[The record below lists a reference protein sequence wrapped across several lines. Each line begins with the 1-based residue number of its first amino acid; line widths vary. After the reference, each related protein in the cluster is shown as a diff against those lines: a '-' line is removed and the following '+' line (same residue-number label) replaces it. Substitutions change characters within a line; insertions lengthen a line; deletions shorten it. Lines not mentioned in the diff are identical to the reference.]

1 MYIYFLQLVET
12 YKVLKHAIK
21 LADIGLLSRV
31 LPHIYISFAGSQNKN
46 YLPKILH
53 FFQLTSTDAYSPKLQ
68 QAILANSLVNIRGK

>member
-1 MYIYFLQLVET
+1 M

-31 LPHIYISFAGSQNKN
+31 LPYIYIYFASSWNKN
-46 YLPKILH
+46 YLPEMLH

-68 QAILANSLVNIRGK
+68 QAILVNSLVNNRGK